1 MADETTKPEQWSRH
15 QRVKA
20 ILNEAAGDASPSYQG
35 YGKFWDLPLPQLLE
49 VVIYGVRMIAPA
61 PAAGPAPPS
70 SPPPT
75 SSCCHAPVPG
85 QEPTVILTSAGATKK
100 TPGRGAAS
108 GLIRG
113 LKGESPFDE
122 TQFARLPWGGKA
134 VSGAD
139 IQFIED
145 WIDDRCPETDTT
157 AVEVSESVA
166 KARARGD
173 EEYPLAPTT
182 SNQFR
187 DQQGSVKMRKNI
199 NTLTSDELKRFRT
212 AIAQMKSLDAYYQ
225 DERSFGYWARLH
237 ANLCQHAWEEF
248 LTWHRL
254 YLYLFEQ
261 HLQDCDS
268 SVTLPYWDWT
278 DNATPDVGA
287 SLFDAAA
294 ANPSIKTDNGVIPK
308 AYRCFLTQEGWDQLK
323 AGHVV
328 PPDALDKLLK
338 IVEGGKD
345 YNSGL
350 RLFRAAGINY
360 GENKS
365 GDNAIIQKL
374 AEVNPLWHPLR
385 WPGGDQGLI
394 FEAYPTPEDVQNI
407 LKIPNF
413 FNFGSGPMNDH
424 FFGALENIHNL
435 IHNFSG
441 GANPNYKIGSNPSD
455 RDHEPQFGDM
465 VNAGVTAYDP
475 IFWGHHSNVDRLWA
489 QWSSLHAGAGP
500 DNLSAVLPP
509 FSLTVED
516 TLDTSNFGYEYVK
529 AEQMYP
535 VNADL
540 AVSNF
545 RSAKT
550 PVPRNILLD
559 HSRAEVRLHKVHYR
573 TRGGF
578 HVRVFLNSP
587 QAATSTPTRGND
599 HYVGQFNMFNGFC
612 IGGPGH
618 CDPPQETRRRFDRR
632 ARGHK
637 TPSNVRL
644 DASDAVRK
652 LMAQGET
659 SFQVNL
665 VVMNTDGSEAHDAL
679 LMHGVS
685 LVFKE

>member
-1 MADETTKPEQWSRH
+1 VADDKTKPEQWSRYQH
-15 QRVKA
+15 VKA
-20 ILNEAAGDASPSYQG
+20 ILNDAAGDASPSYQG
-35 YGKFWDLPLPQLLE
+35 YGRFWDLPLSQLLE

-61 PAAGPAPPS
+61 PAAGTAPPS
-70 SPPPT
+70 SPPPA
-75 SSCCHAPVPG
+75 SSCCHTPAPVQP
-85 QEPTVILTSAGATKK
+85 EAVPLTAAKKK
-100 TPGRGAAS
+100 TAGRGAAS
-108 GLIRG
+108 GLVRG
-113 LKGESPFDE
+113 LKGQPPFDG
-122 TQFARLPWGGKA
+122 TQFARLPWGGRA
-134 VSGAD
+134 VSSAD

-145 WIDDRCPETDTT
+145 WIDDGCPETD
-157 AVEVSESVA
+157 AASIEVNESLI

-173 EEYPLAPTT
+173 EEYPLAPMT
-182 SNQFR
+182 SNQVR
-187 DQQGSVKMRKNI
+187 DGQGSIKMRKNI
-199 NTLTSDELKRFRT
+199 NTLTPDELKRFR
-212 AIAQMKSLDAYYQ
+212 AAVAQMKSLDAYYQ
-225 DERSFGYWARLH
+225 DERSFGYWARMH
-237 ANLCQHAWEEF
+237 GNLCQHAWEEF

-254 YLYLFEQ
+254 YLYFFEQ
-261 HLQDCDS
+261 HLQDYDP

-287 SLFDAAA
+287 SLFDAAVA
-294 ANPSIKTDNGVIPK
+294 DPSAKTDNGVIPK
-308 AYRCFLTQEGWDQLK
+308 AYRCFLTQDGWNLLK
-323 AGHVV
+323 DGKIV
-328 PPDALDKLLK
+328 PQDVLDKLLK
-338 IVEGGKD
+338 MVQSEQCS
-345 YNSGL
+345 NSGL
-350 RLFRAAGINY
+350 RFFHAAGINY
-360 GENKS
+360 GQNRS
-365 GDNAIIQKL
+365 SDQAILRQL
-374 AEVNPLWHPLR
+374 GEVNPLWHPLR

-413 FNFGSGPMNDH
+413 FKFGSGPMNNH

-441 GANPNYKIGSNPSD
+441 GANPNYKMGTNPAD
-455 RDHEPQFGDM
+455 RDNEPQFGDM

-489 QWSSLHAGAGP
+489 QWSSLHSGAEP

-516 TLDTSNFGYEYVK
+516 TLDIANFGYEYAK

-535 VNADL
+535 VSRDL
-540 AVSNF
+540 AVSKF
-545 RSAKT
+545 KSAKT
-550 PVPRNILLD
+550 PVPKNILLD
-559 HSRAEVRLHKVHYR
+559 HSQAEVRLHRVQYR

-587 QAATSTPTRGND
+587 QASISTPTRGND

-618 CDPPQETRRRFDRR
+618 CDPPQETRRKFDRR
-632 ARGHK
+632 VRGHK
-637 TPSNVRL
+637 TPGNVHL
-644 DASDAVRK
+644 DASDAVQK

-659 SFQVNL
+659 SFQINL
-665 VVMNTDGSEAHDAL
+665 VVMNTDGTEAHDAL